1 MGKKDSSKTRV
12 VPVFERLYSHDKTGK
27 TWLPKLL
34 CLPTG
39 GNHISISGNIDFS
52 IQDKGWGGNEKK
64 LEPPV
69 SLLSWLIRHPRMPA
83 VGNLSSNPAK
93 AQKRREL
100 IEGSQTILL
109 EALNLLRNNP
119 TKEDWHLFEGKTQ
132 PDVFIETPDILIVI
146 EGKRT
151 ESEITKNTKWR
162 SGRHQMLRHIDCAWE
177 IRGRK
182 QVFGFLIVE
191 GEGRSPDIPL
201 SWLEQVRITMSQE
214 AIRSSLPHRGPEEQ
228 ASIAGCF
235 TGATTWQR
243 VCASF
248 GIDWEELPDWE

>member
-12 VPVFERLYSHDKTGK
+12 VPVFERLYSYDKTGK

-34 CLPTG
+34 GLLTEG
-39 GNHISISGNIDFS
+39 KYISISVDTDFT
-52 IQDKGWGGNEKK
+52 IQDKGWGDNEKK

-83 VGNLSSNPAK
+83 DGNLSADPVK
-93 AQKRREL
+93 ARKRREL
-100 IEGSQTILL
+100 IEGSNARLQ
-109 EALNLLRNNP
+109 EALDLLRNA
-119 TKEDWHLFEGKTQ
+119 KGEDWHIFEGRSQ
-132 PDVFIETPDILIVI
+132 PDVFIETPDMLIVI

-151 ESEITKNTKWR
+151 ESETTKNTKWMP
-162 SGRHQMLRHIDCAWE
+162 GRHQMLRHIDCAWE

-182 QVFGFLIVE
+182 QVFGFFIIE
-191 GEGRSPDIPL
+191 GEGDSPDIPL
-201 SWLEQVRITMSQE
+201 AWLDQVRLTISQE

-228 ASIAGCF
+228 AAIAGCF
-235 TGATTWQR
+235 AGATTWQR

-248 GIDWEELPDWE
+248 SIAWGELPP

>member
-12 VPVFERLYSHDKTGK
+12 VPVFDRLYSNDNTGK

-34 CLPTG
+34 GLPTG
-39 GNHISISGNIDFS
+39 GNRISIPGNPDFT
-52 IQDKGWGGNEKK
+52 IQEKGWGDNEKK

-83 VGNLSSNPAK
+83 GDNLSADSDK
-93 AQKRREL
+93 ARKRREL
-100 IEGSQTILL
+100 IEGSTATVR
-109 EALNLLRNNP
+109 EALNLLRNAK
-119 TKEDWHLFEGKTQ
+119 KEDWHIFERKSQ

-151 ESEITKNTKWR
+151 ESETTKNTKWMP
-162 SGRHQMLRHIDCAWE
+162 GRHQMLRHIDCAWE

-182 QVFGFLIVE
+182 QVIGFFIVE
-191 GEGRSPDIPL
+191 GEGKSPDIPL
-201 SWLEQVRITMSQE
+201 SWLDQVRLTMSPE

-228 ASIAGCF
+228 AAIAGCF
-235 TGATTWQR
+235 AGATTWQR

-248 GIDWEELPDWE
+248 GIVWEKLKDLA